1 MRTRKHFD
9 SEFKAKAALAALRE
23 DRTLAELASHF
34 GVHGGQISRW
44 KRIVIEALPEIL
56 AGKRGNG
63 RNNPEQDGLVAELYK
78 KIGELEMEKDWLK
91 KKLSL

>member
-1 MRTRKHFD
+1 MRTRKYFD
-9 SEFKAKAALAALRE
+9 SEFKSKAALAALRE

-34 GVHGGQISRW
+34 GVHGNQISRW

-56 AGKRGNG
+56 SGKRGNG
-63 RNNPEQDGLVAELYK
+63 RRDPEQEGLVAELYK

>member
-9 SEFKAKAALAALRE
+9 NEFKAKAALAALRE
-23 DRTLAELASHF
+23 DRTLAELAGHF
-34 GVHGGQISRW
+34 GVHGNQISRW
-44 KRIVIEALPEIL
+44 KRIVIEALPDIFS
-56 AGKRGNG
+56 GKRANG
-63 RNNPEQDGLVAELYK
+63 RNPDQEELVAELYK

>member
-9 SEFKAKAALAALRE
+9 SEFKAKAVLAALRE

-34 GVHGGQISRW
+34 GVHGNQISRW
-44 KRIVIEALPEIL
+44 KGIVIEALPEIL

-63 RNNPEQDGLVAELYK
+63 RSHPEQDELVAELYK

-91 KKLSL
+91 KKLSF

>member
-9 SEFKAKAALAALRE
+9 NEFKAKAALAALRE

-34 GVHGGQISRW
+34 GVHGNQISRW
-44 KRIVIEALPEIL
+44 KRIVIEALPEIF
-56 AGKRGNG
+56 AGKRANG
-63 RNNPEQDGLVAELYK
+63 RNPDQEGLVAELYK

>member
-9 SEFKAKAALAALRE
+9 NEFKAKAALAALRE

-34 GVHGGQISRW
+34 GVHGNQISRW
-44 KRIVIEALPEIL
+44 KRIVIEALPDIL

-63 RNNPEQDGLVAELYK
+63 PNPDQEGLAAELYK

>member
-1 MRTRKHFD
+1 MGTRKHFD
-9 SEFKAKAALAALRE
+9 NEFKAKVTLAALRE

-34 GVHGGQISRW
+34 GVHGNQISRW
-44 KRIVIEALPEIL
+44 KRLAVDVLPEIFSS
-56 AGKRGNG
+56 KRSNG
-63 RNNPEQDGLVAELYK
+63 RNADQEGLVAELYQ

>member
-9 SEFKAKAALAALRE
+9 SEFKAKAARRE

-63 RNNPEQDGLVAELYK
+63 RNNPEQDGLVGELYK